1 MQVDYQ
7 HNKTEIKAFNL
18 EDGSLLW
25 ETDQL
30 DLNGKNGLQ
39 MVSVLNGE
47 TLWTQKEFKGG
58 IGELL
63 YEDKTDRLLAITV
76 PATDGAL
83 DLLTTTPEVIALEAN
98 SGELLWK
105 ADYIGDLMPNYATI
119 VNNTLV
125 LPYFKLA
132 FIDLQ
137 PGTEHP
143 GDVHSRVTAARNVTE
158 GLGGLIALDK
168 AMGGS
173 FGTNK
178 DTPSKYNRLIPRLL
192 HFNSDEKLCYFTM
205 FDKNGK
211 WGTGGKKEQ
220 PDLLG
225 QQWTVVQD
233 DMVDG
238 IFYVKASGN
247 MNRTIIKAIDAQTGE
262 EIGQQTRPGKGSFQL
277 NECCN
282 HWPIY

>member
-178 DTPSKYNRLIPRLL
+178 ETPSKYNRLIPRQL

-211 WGTGGKKEQ
+211 WGTGGKKGLTVIDIYQDKINMEQ

-225 QQWTVVQD
+225 HRNTV
-233 DMVDG
+233 
-238 IFYVKASGN
+238 
-247 MNRTIIKAIDAQTGE
+247 
-262 EIGQQTRPGKGSFQL
+262 
-277 NECCN
+277 
-282 HWPIY
+282 

>member
-105 ADYIGDLMPNYATI
+105 ADYRRFYAE
-119 VNNTLV
+119 LCHHR
-125 LPYFKLA
+125 
-132 FIDLQ
+132 Q
-137 PGTEHP
+137 QH
-143 GDVHSRVTAARNVTE
+143 
-158 GLGGLIALDK
+158 LG
-168 AMGGS
+168 
-173 FGTNK
+173 
-178 DTPSKYNRLIPRLL
+178 
-192 HFNSDEKLCYFTM
+192 
-205 FDKNGK
+205 
-211 WGTGGKKEQ
+211 
-220 PDLLG
+220 
-225 QQWTVVQD
+225 
-233 DMVDG
+233 
-238 IFYVKASGN
+238 ASLF
-247 MNRTIIKAIDAQTGE
+247 
-262 EIGQQTRPGKGSFQL
+262 QTRLYRPATRHRTPWR
-277 NECCN
+277 CT
-282 HWPIY
+282 